1 MDQVG
6 ILEKGS
12 SLEIRRFL
20 DHQKERVEAAMESLF
35 LEESR
40 AAYGR
45 LAEGVRYSLLAGGKR
60 IRPVLAL
67 ATIEALGVDSDPLVP
82 LVLPLELIHTY
93 SLVHD
98 DLPAMD
104 NDDLRRGRPTNHVV
118 YGEAAAIL
126 AGDALLTHAFTLLSD
141 PVYDNILSASC
152 RLSVIHELS
161 VSAGIAGMVGG
172 QFLDI
177 DSEGKSLTLPE
188 LENLH
193 SHKTGALLRASVR
206 IGGFLAGAGEK
217 EMAGLSR
224 YGEAVG
230 IAFQIADDLLDVEG
244 TAAEMGKAIG
254 KDAGKHKNTYP
265 GLVGLE
271 KARALAEEKRKEA
284 HEAVALLGDRG
295 EPLREIASY
304 IIERRN

>member
-1 MDQVG
+1 M
-6 ILEKGS
+6 
-12 SLEIRRFL
+12 EIKNYL
-20 DHQKERVEAAMESLF
+20 NHQKERVDKALDLLFREEAG
-35 LEESR
+35 R
-40 AAYGR
+40 AYGR
-45 LAEGVRYSLLAGGKR
+45 LAEGIRYSLLAGGKR

-67 ATIEALGVDSDPLVP
+67 ATIEALGVPSDPLVP

-141 PVYDNILSASC
+141 PVYDSILPVSR
-152 RLSVIHELS
+152 RLPVIQELS
-161 VSAGIAGMVGG
+161 VASGISGMVGG

-177 DSEGKSLTLPE
+177 VSEGKSLTLPE

-206 IGGFLAGAGEK
+206 IGALLSGAGEK
-217 EMAGLSR
+217 ELRDLTR
-224 YGEAVG
+224 YGEAIG
-230 IAFQIADDLLDVEG
+230 IAFQIADDLLDVEA
-244 TAAEMGKAIG
+244 TAEEMGKATG

-265 GLVGLE
+265 GLVGVE
-271 KARALAEEKRKEA
+271 KARALAEEKCREA
-284 HEAVALLGDRG
+284 HESVALLGDRG

>member
-1 MDQVG
+1 
-6 ILEKGS
+6 
-12 SLEIRRFL
+12 L
-20 DHQKERVEAAMESLF
+20 DIKNYLNHQKERVDKALDLLF
-35 LEESR
+35 REETGR
-40 AAYGR
+40 AYGR
-45 LAEGVRYSLLAGGKR
+45 LAEGIRYSLLAGGKR

-67 ATIEALGVDSDPLVP
+67 ATIEALGVPSDPLVP

-141 PVYDNILSASC
+141 PVYDSILPGSR
-152 RLSVIHELS
+152 RLPVIHELS
-161 VSAGIAGMVGG
+161 VASGIAGMVGG
-172 QFLDI
+172 QFMDI
-177 DSEGKSLTLPE
+177 VSEGKSLSLPE
-188 LENLH
+188 LESLH

-206 IGGFLAGAGEK
+206 VGALLAGAGEK
-217 EMAGLSR
+217 ELRDLTR
-224 YGEAVG
+224 YGEAIG
-230 IAFQIADDLLDVEG
+230 IAFQIADDLLDVES
-244 TAAEMGKAIG
+244 TAEEMGKATG

-265 GLVGLE
+265 GLVGVK
-271 KARALAEEKRKEA
+271 KARSLAEEKCREA
-284 HEAVALLGDRG
+284 HDSVALLGDRG

>member
-1 MDQVG
+1 M
-6 ILEKGS
+6 
-12 SLEIRRFL
+12 EIRDYL
-20 DHQKERVEAAMESLF
+20 NHQKKRVDEALDLLF
-35 LEESR
+35 QKETRRE
-40 AAYGR
+40 YGV
-45 LAEGVRYSLLAGGKR
+45 LAEGIRYSLLAGGKR

-67 ATIEALGVDSDPLVP
+67 ATIEALGVDSEPLLP

-98 DLPAMD
+98 DLPSMD

-141 PVYDNILSASC
+141 PVYDSILSYS
-152 RLSVIHELS
+152 RRISVIYELS
-161 VSAGIAGMVGG
+161 VASGLAGMVGG

-177 DSEGKSLTLPE
+177 VSEGRSLTLQE

-193 SHKTGALLRASVR
+193 RHKTGALLRASVR
-206 IGGFLAGAGEK
+206 IGALLGGAGET
-217 EMAGLSR
+217 EMAGLTR
-224 YGEAVG
+224 YGEAIG

-265 GLVGLE
+265 GLVGVDR
-271 KARALAEEKRKEA
+271 ARALAEEKRQEA
-284 HEAVALLGDRG
+284 HEAVALLGMKG
-295 EPLREIASY
+295 EPLRDLASY

>member
-1 MDQVG
+1 MDRGFQK
-6 ILEKGS
+6 KGS
-12 SLEIRRFL
+12 SLDIRNYL
-20 DHQKERVEAAMESLF
+20 NHQKERVDKALDLLF
-35 LEESR
+35 REDAGR
-40 AAYGR
+40 AYGR
-45 LAEGVRYSLLAGGKR
+45 LAEGIRYSLLAGGKR

-67 ATIEALGVDSDPLVP
+67 ATIEALGVPSDPLVP

-141 PVYDNILSASC
+141 PVYDNILPVSR
-152 RLSVIHELS
+152 RLPVIHELS
-161 VSAGIAGMVGG
+161 VASGIAGMVGG

-177 DSEGKSLTLPE
+177 VSEGKSLTLPE
-188 LENLH
+188 LEDLH
-193 SHKTGALLRASVR
+193 SHKTGALLRVSVR
-206 IGGFLAGAGEK
+206 IGAILAGAGEK
-217 EMAGLSR
+217 ELRGLTR
-224 YGEAVG
+224 YGEAIG
-230 IAFQIADDLLDVEG
+230 IAFQIADDLLDVEA
-244 TAAEMGKAIG
+244 TAEEMGKATG

-265 GLVGLE
+265 GLVGVE
-271 KARALAEEKRKEA
+271 KARALAEEKRREA
-284 HEAVALLGDRG
+284 HEAVALLGDKG

>member
-1 MDQVG
+1 VDRGFQK
-6 ILEKGS
+6 KGS
-12 SLEIRRFL
+12 SLDIRNYL
-20 DHQKERVEAAMESLF
+20 NHQKERVDKALDLLFREEAG
-35 LEESR
+35 R
-40 AAYGR
+40 AYGR
-45 LAEGVRYSLLAGGKR
+45 LAEGIRYSLLAGGKR

-67 ATIEALGVDSDPLVP
+67 ATIEALGVPSDPLVP

-141 PVYDNILSASC
+141 PVYDNILPVSR
-152 RLSVIHELS
+152 RLPVIHELS
-161 VSAGIAGMVGG
+161 VASGIAGMVGG

-177 DSEGKSLTLPE
+177 VSEGKSLTLPE
-188 LENLH
+188 LEDLH
-193 SHKTGALLRASVR
+193 SHKTGALLRVSVR
-206 IGGFLAGAGEK
+206 IGAILAGAGEK
-217 EMAGLSR
+217 ELRGLTR
-224 YGEAVG
+224 YGEAIG
-230 IAFQIADDLLDVEG
+230 IAFQIADDLLDVEA
-244 TAAEMGKAIG
+244 TAEEMGKATG

-265 GLVGLE
+265 GLVGVE
-271 KARALAEEKRKEA
+271 KARALAEEKRREA
-284 HEAVALLGDRG
+284 HEAVALLGDKG

>member
-1 MDQVG
+1 MDRGFQK
-6 ILEKGS
+6 KGS
-12 SLEIRRFL
+12 SLDIRNYL
-20 DHQKERVEAAMESLF
+20 NHQKERVAKALDLLFREEAG
-35 LEESR
+35 R
-40 AAYGR
+40 AYGR
-45 LAEGVRYSLLAGGKR
+45 LAEGIRYSLLAGGKR

-67 ATIEALGVDSDPLVP
+67 ATIEALGVPSDPLVP

-141 PVYDNILSASC
+141 PVYDNILPVSR
-152 RLSVIHELS
+152 RLPVIHELS
-161 VSAGIAGMVGG
+161 VASGIAGMVGG

-177 DSEGKSLTLPE
+177 VSEGKSLTLPE
-188 LENLH
+188 LEDLH
-193 SHKTGALLRASVR
+193 SHKTGALLRVSVR
-206 IGGFLAGAGEK
+206 IGAILAGAGEK
-217 EMAGLSR
+217 ELRGLSR
-224 YGEAVG
+224 YGEAIG
-230 IAFQIADDLLDVEG
+230 IAFQIADDLLDVEA
-244 TAAEMGKAIG
+244 TAEEMGKATG

-265 GLVGLE
+265 GLVGVE
-271 KARALAEEKRKEA
+271 KARALAEEKRREA
-284 HEAVALLGDRG
+284 HEAVALLGDKG

>member
-1 MDQVG
+1 MDVRDYLHYQKLRVDKA
-6 ILEKGS
+6 LEG
-12 SLEIRRFL
+12 LF
-20 DHQKERVEAAMESLF
+20 VEETHREF
-35 LEESR
+35 
-40 AAYGR
+40 GR
-45 LAEGVRYSLLAGGKR
+45 LAEGIRYSLLAGGKR

-67 ATIEALGVDSDPLVP
+67 AAMEALGADPDRLLP

-141 PVYDNILSASC
+141 PVYDNILSSTQ

-161 VSAGIAGMVGG
+161 TASGLSGMVGG

-177 DSEGKSLTLPE
+177 VSEGKVLTLPE

-193 SHKTGALLRASVR
+193 RHKTGALLRVSVR
-206 IGGFLAGAGEK
+206 IGALLGGAGGPEL
-217 EMAGLSR
+217 EGLTR
-224 YGEAVG
+224 FGEAIG
-230 IAFQIADDLLDVEG
+230 IAFQITDDLLDVEG
-244 TAAEMGKAIG
+244 DASQLGKAAQ
-254 KDAGKHKNTYP
+254 KDADKHKNTYP
-265 GLVGLE
+265 GLVGV
-271 KARALAEEKRKEA
+271 ARAKGLAEEKRKEA
-284 HEAVALLGDRG
+284 FSAIDLLGTRG
-295 EPLREIASY
+295 DALRDIASY

>member
-1 MDQVG
+1 MDRGFQK
-6 ILEKGS
+6 KGS
-12 SLEIRRFL
+12 SLDIRNYL
-20 DHQKERVEAAMESLF
+20 NHQKERVDKALDLLFREEAG
-35 LEESR
+35 R
-40 AAYGR
+40 AYGR
-45 LAEGVRYSLLAGGKR
+45 LAEGIRYSLLAGGKR

-67 ATIEALGVDSDPLVP
+67 ATIEALGVPSDPLVP

-141 PVYDNILSASC
+141 PVYDNILPVSR
-152 RLSVIHELS
+152 RLPVIHELS
-161 VSAGIAGMVGG
+161 VASGIAGMVGG

-177 DSEGKSLTLPE
+177 VSEGKSLTLPE
-188 LENLH
+188 LEDLH
-193 SHKTGALLRASVR
+193 SHKTGALLRVSVR
-206 IGGFLAGAGEK
+206 IGAILAGAGEK
-217 EMAGLSR
+217 ELRGLSR
-224 YGEAVG
+224 YGEAIG
-230 IAFQIADDLLDVEG
+230 IAFQIADDLLDVEA
-244 TAAEMGKAIG
+244 TAEEMGKATG

-265 GLVGLE
+265 GLVGVE
-271 KARALAEEKRKEA
+271 KARALAEEKRREA
-284 HEAVALLGDRG
+284 HEAVALLGDKG